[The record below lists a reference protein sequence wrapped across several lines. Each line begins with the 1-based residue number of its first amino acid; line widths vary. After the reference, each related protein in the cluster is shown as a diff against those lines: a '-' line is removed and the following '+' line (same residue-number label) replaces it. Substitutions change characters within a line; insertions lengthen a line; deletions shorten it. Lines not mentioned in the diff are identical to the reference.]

1 MTPKERAIAALELR
15 QPEDIVPT
23 FELEFQLSQ
32 ELLGKDFLPLQG
44 LSGDELDKAV
54 GYNAELY
61 LEIAERLDYSIIR
74 TGDLRILRKLAGM
87 GAGKKYLLCG
97 EADGTLAIPSGQNMV
112 ELSVEII
119 ERPKELHQR
128 LAKQAQWAMEWGK
141 AQIEAGAECLTM
153 CADYCFNQ
161 GPFLS
166 PARFAELVTPYL
178 YQVIESHRRNGAYV
192 IKHTDGNIMPILD
205 QLVECRPHALHSLD
219 PQGGVNLAEVK
230 QRVGHRVCLCGN
242 VNCGLLQ
249 TGTDEEV
256 IQDVL
261 RSLREGMPGGGYIFC
276 TSNVAFKGLP
286 LERYLLILEL
296 RKRFGR
302 YDRPADFSAINLP
315 SLKKELRDLGLIPST

>member
-87 GAGKKYLLCG
+87 GAGEKYLLCG